1 MPLNLILH
9 IFRRV
14 KNGSFD
20 EIKPCH
26 TYEDASAYLL
36 SSLHGYVDNWNGDGT
51 EFSMSWTDVDKTYDE
66 CLSAEALEAVL
77 QGQEEW
83 SKPIPIFT
91 VKHKQTGEVE
101 FQLSIKK
108 RMPF

>member
-26 TYEDASAYLL
+26 SYEDASAYLL
-36 SSLHGYVDNWNGDGT
+36 NSLHGYVDNWDGEGR

-66 CLSAEALEAVL
+66 SLTAGALEAVL
-77 QGQEEW
+77 QEERT
-83 SKPIPIFT
+83 KPVPIFT
-91 VKHKQTGEVE
+91 VKHKQTGEIE

-108 RMPF
+108 SLTF